1 LVSVLHTVHPQGI
14 RPQSEEHYLPNRK
27 RIEVMMVTVQ
37 DHHQGSTEVGAV
49 SVIMILRGTVQIVI
63 VAGTRIGTMI
73 DMRVITGTG
82 TIIGQVIQIGM
93 VRGEAVKR
101 GTGILTEVDVQSPT
115 EAGAGVQSMAEL
127 TVTII
132 APAHLVR
139 RQNHPTWQS

>member
-1 LVSVLHTVHPQGI
+1 
-14 RPQSEEHYLPNRK
+14 
-27 RIEVMMVTVQ
+27 MMVTVQ

-49 SVIMILRGTVQIVI
+49 SAIMILRGTVQIVI

-73 DMRVITGTG
+73 DMPVITETG

-115 EAGAGVQSMAEL
+115 GAGAGVQSVAEL
-127 TVTII
+127 TVTNI

-139 RQNHPTWQS
+139 CQNHPTWQS